1 MSTAIPAECPKSDPT
16 LPVPRTIEYPWMSV
30 ATWRER
36 FDSHVEC
43 AVRGGVDLL
52 LVGDSITEGWA
63 GTQVWSRVFGAY
75 CSANFGIGGDA
86 TQNLLWRLDNGCIG
100 ALRPRVVVVLIG
112 VNNLG
117 REQHTPEETVR
128 GIRAVVGRLRMGFP
142 AAKIVLFAIF
152 PADAAPGTPFRRAI
166 SDTNRLIAPLHDG
179 QSVFFHDIGAC
190 FLERDGTLTS
200 EVSPDSLHLSE
211 EGYRR
216 WADKLAPLVAEL
228 MNEKPAPTR

>member
-1 MSTAIPAECPKSDPT
+1 MSTEFSAENPKSDPT

-30 ATWRER
+30 SSWRER
-36 FDSHVEC
+36 YDSHVER
-43 AVRGGVDLL
+43 AARGGVDLL

-63 GTQVWSRVFGAY
+63 GTQVWGRVFGTY
-75 CSANFGIGGDA
+75 RSANFGIGGDA

-100 ALRPRVVVVLIG
+100 ALRPKVVVLLIG

-117 REQHTPEETVR
+117 REQHTPEETAR
-128 GIRAVVGRLRMGFP
+128 GVRAVVERLSAGFP
-142 AAKIVLFAIF
+142 EAKLVVFGIF

-166 SDTNRLIAPLHDG
+166 ADTNRLLAPLHDG
-179 QSVFFHDIGAC
+179 RRVFFHDIGAG
-190 FLERDGTLTS
+190 FLEPDGTLTA

-228 MNEKPAPTR
+228 MNEKPASTL